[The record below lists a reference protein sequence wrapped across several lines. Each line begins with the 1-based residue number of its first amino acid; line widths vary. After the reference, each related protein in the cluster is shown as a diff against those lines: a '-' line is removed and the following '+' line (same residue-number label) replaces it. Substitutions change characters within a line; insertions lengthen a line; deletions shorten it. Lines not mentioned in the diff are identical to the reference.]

1 MMLKNK
7 NLSNLAII
15 PARGGSKRL
24 KNKNKLQLSGKPLVL
39 HTVEAAL
46 KSQYVTDVL
55 VSSDNDE
62 ILDIACNDD
71 KVSRH
76 KRENFLATDTSTALE
91 LVDHIVTNST
101 KRYDFV
107 TLMLP
112 TCPLRTHKHLDQAL
126 DKILSKID
134 VPKDIEISEKLEK
147 QLDEDEDLIKS
158 FVEDAQNIQK
168 DLDSETE
175 SEFLKSKIEGLSS
188 LFTNDSNI
196 IYESLDTNL
205 TVSMLMAWPYI
216 NKNIKTRK
224 ECFKFLVVKLGE
236 SQIGSYERVEKFFER
251 IKFSP
256 AVVGRPKI

>member
-1 MMLKNK
+1 MMLKNR

-55 VSSDNDE
+55 VSSDSDE
-62 ILDIACNDD
+62 ILDIACNDY

-112 TCPLRTHKHLDQAL
+112 TCPLRTHKHLDQAFELISKHDDGVVSVTSYNFPIELNVPVKGDYINLPDSSPLITGNTRSQNHAPRFRPNGGFYIARWDSFKINKNFWKGNVKYFIMNTL
-126 DKILSKID
+126 DSVDID
-134 VPKDIEISEKLEK
+134 TK
-147 QLDEDEDLIKS
+147 
-158 FVEDAQNIQK
+158 F
-168 DLDSETE
+168 DLDSAE
-175 SEFLKSKIEGLSS
+175 LL
-188 LFTNDSNI
+188 
-196 IYESLDTNL
+196 
-205 TVSMLMAWPYI
+205 
-216 NKNIKTRK
+216 IK
-224 ECFKFLVVKLGE
+224 
-236 SQIGSYERVEKFFER
+236 EKGNE
-251 IKFSP
+251 
-256 AVVGRPKI
+256 

>member
-1 MMLKNK
+1 MLKNR

-55 VSSDNDE
+55 VSSDSDE

-91 LVDHIVTNST
+91 LVDHIVNNST

-112 TCPLRTHKHLDQAL
+112 TCPLRTHKHLDQAFEL
-126 DKILSKID
+126 
-134 VPKDIEISEKLEK
+134 ISEHDDGVVSVTSYNFPIELNVPVKGDYINLPDSSPLITGNTRSQNHAPRFRPNGGFYIARWDSFK
-147 QLDEDEDLIKS
+147 INKNFWKGNVKYFIMSTLDSVDIDTK
-158 FVEDAQNIQK
+158 F
-168 DLDSETE
+168 DLDSAE
-175 SEFLKSKIEGLSS
+175 LL
-188 LFTNDSNI
+188 
-196 IYESLDTNL
+196 
-205 TVSMLMAWPYI
+205 
-216 NKNIKTRK
+216 IK
-224 ECFKFLVVKLGE
+224 
-236 SQIGSYERVEKFFER
+236 EKGNE
-251 IKFSP
+251 
-256 AVVGRPKI
+256 

>member
-1 MMLKNK
+1 MLKNK

-91 LVDHIVTNST
+91 LVDNIVTNST
-101 KRYDFV
+101 RRYDFV

-112 TCPLRTHKHLDQAL
+112 TCPLRTHEHLDQAFDL
-126 DKILSKID
+126 
-134 VPKDIEISEKLEK
+134 ISEHDDGVVSVTSYNFPIELNVPVKDDYINLPDNSHLITGNTRSQNHEPRFRPNGGFYVARWDSFK
-147 QLDEDEDLIKS
+147 INKNFWKGNVKYFIMSTLDSVDIDTK
-158 FVEDAQNIQK
+158 F
-168 DLDSETE
+168 DLDSAE
-175 SEFLKSKIEGLSS
+175 LL
-188 LFTNDSNI
+188 
-196 IYESLDTNL
+196 
-205 TVSMLMAWPYI
+205 
-216 NKNIKTRK
+216 IK
-224 ECFKFLVVKLGE
+224 
-236 SQIGSYERVEKFFER
+236 EKGNE
-251 IKFSP
+251 
-256 AVVGRPKI
+256 

>member
-1 MMLKNK
+1 MMLKNR

-55 VSSDNDE
+55 VSSDSNE
-62 ILDIACNDD
+62 ILDIACKDD

-101 KRYDFV
+101 RRYDFV

-112 TCPLRTHKHLDQAL
+112 TCPLRTHEHLDQAFDL
-126 DKILSKID
+126 
-134 VPKDIEISEKLEK
+134 ISEHDDGVVSVTSYNFPIELNVPVKGDYINLHDNSPLITGNTRSQNHEPK
-147 QLDEDEDLIKS
+147 FRPNGGFYVARWDSFKENRNFWKGNVKYFIMSTLDSVDIDTK
-158 FVEDAQNIQK
+158 F
-168 DLDSETE
+168 DLDSAE
-175 SEFLKSKIEGLSS
+175 LL
-188 LFTNDSNI
+188 
-196 IYESLDTNL
+196 
-205 TVSMLMAWPYI
+205 
-216 NKNIKTRK
+216 IK
-224 ECFKFLVVKLGE
+224 
-236 SQIGSYERVEKFFER
+236 EKGNE
-251 IKFSP
+251 
-256 AVVGRPKI
+256 

>member
-1 MMLKNK
+1 MMLKNR

-55 VSSDNDE
+55 VSSDSDE

-91 LVDHIVTNST
+91 LVDHIVNNST

-112 TCPLRTHKHLDQAL
+112 TCPLRTHKHLDQAFEL
-126 DKILSKID
+126 
-134 VPKDIEISEKLEK
+134 ISEHDDGVVSVTSYNFPIELNVPVKGDYINLPDSSPLITGNTRSQNHAPRFRPNGGFYIARWDSFK
-147 QLDEDEDLIKS
+147 INKNFWKGNVKYFIMSTLDSVDIDTK
-158 FVEDAQNIQK
+158 F
-168 DLDSETE
+168 DLDSAE
-175 SEFLKSKIEGLSS
+175 LL
-188 LFTNDSNI
+188 
-196 IYESLDTNL
+196 
-205 TVSMLMAWPYI
+205 
-216 NKNIKTRK
+216 IK
-224 ECFKFLVVKLGE
+224 
-236 SQIGSYERVEKFFER
+236 EKGNE
-251 IKFSP
+251 
-256 AVVGRPKI
+256 

>member
-1 MMLKNK
+1 MILKNR

-39 HTVEAAL
+39 YTVEAAL

-55 VSSDNDE
+55 VSSDSDE

-71 KVSRH
+71 NVSRH

-112 TCPLRTHKHLDQAL
+112 TCPLRTHEHLDQAFEL
-126 DKILSKID
+126 
-134 VPKDIEISEKLEK
+134 ISEHDDGLVSVTSYNFPIELNVSVKGDYINLPDNSPLITGNTRSQNHEPRFRPNGGFYIARWDSFK
-147 QLDEDEDLIKS
+147 INKNFWKGNVKYFIMSTLDSVDIDTK
-158 FVEDAQNIQK
+158 F
-168 DLDSETE
+168 DLDSAE
-175 SEFLKSKIEGLSS
+175 LL
-188 LFTNDSNI
+188 
-196 IYESLDTNL
+196 
-205 TVSMLMAWPYI
+205 
-216 NKNIKTRK
+216 IK
-224 ECFKFLVVKLGE
+224 
-236 SQIGSYERVEKFFER
+236 EKGNE
-251 IKFSP
+251 
-256 AVVGRPKI
+256 